1 MKSLRFML
9 YTIILTLLSVW
20 LLLLTLIY
28 FFQSRLIFFPE
39 QDIMMTPADL
49 NLPYEDVFLN
59 TGDGTRIHGWY
70 VRHNRPRATLLF
82 FHGNAGNISQ
92 RLDSV
97 ERFYRMGL
105 SVLIIDYHG
114 YGRSGGTPSEA
125 GTYQDASVAWSYLTG
140 ELKLPA
146 QQVVVFGRSLGG
158 AVAVWLASEFRPGAL
173 IIEST
178 FTSVADLGRHFYP
191 YLPVQWLTRIR
202 YPTLDRISRLN
213 CPLLVIHSRD
223 DEIIPFDHGQSLY
236 EAAGVPRVFLEISGS
251 HNEGYLFAGRK
262 YVEGLQRFIYTHTSS
277 ATM

>member
-1 MKSLRFML
+1 ML
-9 YTIILTLLSVW
+9 STIIITLLSVS
-20 LLLLTLIY
+20 LLFLILIY
-28 FFQSRLIFFPE
+28 LFQSRLIFFPQ
-39 QDIMMTPADL
+39 QDIVMTPADL
-49 NLPYEDVFLN
+49 NLPYEDVFLH
-59 TGDGTRIHGWY
+59 TRDGTRIHGWY
-70 VRHNRPRATLLF
+70 VRHGQPRATVLF

-125 GTYQDASVAWSYLTG
+125 GTYQDARAAWAYLTG

-146 QQVVVFGRSLGG
+146 QQVVLFGRSLGG
-158 AVAVWLASEFRPGAL
+158 AVAVWLAGESRPGAL

-178 FTSVADLGRHFYP
+178 FTSVVDLGKRFYP

-202 YPTLDRISRLN
+202 YPTLERIPRLK

-223 DEIIPFDHGQSLY
+223 DEIIPFEHGQSLY
-236 EAAGVPRVFLEISGS
+236 QAARVPREFLEISGG
-251 HNEGYLFAGRK
+251 HNDGYLLAGGK
-262 YVEGLQRFIYTHTSS
+262 YFEALKSFIYAHTNG

>member
-1 MKSLRFML
+1 ML
-9 YTIILTLLSVW
+9 SSVIISLLSVW
-20 LLLLTLIY
+20 LLILILIY
-28 FFQSRLIFFPE
+28 VFQSRLIFFPE
-39 QDIMMTPADL
+39 RDILMTPAEL
-49 NLPYEDVFLN
+49 NLPYEDVFLH
-59 TGDGTRIHGWY
+59 TRDGTRIHGWY
-70 VRHNRPRATLLF
+70 VRHGQPRATVLF

-125 GTYQDASVAWSYLTG
+125 GSYQDARAAWAYLTG

-158 AVAVWLASEFRPGAL
+158 AVAVWLAGESRPGAL

-178 FTSVADLGRHFYP
+178 FTSVVDLGKRFYP
-191 YLPVQWLTRIR
+191 YLPVHWLARIR
-202 YPTLDRISRLN
+202 YPTLDRISQLN

-223 DEIIPFDHGQSLY
+223 DEIIPFEHGQRLY
-236 EAAGVPRVFLEISGS
+236 EAARVPKEFMEISGA
-251 HNEGYLFAGRK
+251 HNDGYFLAGRK
-262 YVEGLQRFIYTHTSS
+262 YIDGLQNFIYTQTEGV
-277 ATM
+277 TI